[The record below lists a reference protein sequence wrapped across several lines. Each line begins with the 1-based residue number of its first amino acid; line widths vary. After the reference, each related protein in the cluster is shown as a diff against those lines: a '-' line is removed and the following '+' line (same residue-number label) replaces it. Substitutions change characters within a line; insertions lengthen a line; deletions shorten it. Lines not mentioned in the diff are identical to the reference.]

1 MIKMS
6 SKSWERKYA
15 GVNKGLIEELAEL
28 RHNQMRAWSQSLFK
42 ILNEYQ
48 YNGRNL
54 DEFGTEMLKLCKDNW
69 VDYDKVPEELKIQS
83 RVFAYAVIDLVRK
96 YSNK

>member
-1 MIKMS
+1 MS
-6 SKSWERKYA
+6 KNWEKKYA
-15 GVNKGLIEELAEL
+15 GVPKALIEELAQL
-28 RHNQMRAWSQSLFK
+28 RHNQMRGWSKELFK

-54 DEFGTEMLKLCKDNW
+54 DEFGAEMLKLCKDNW
-69 VDYDKVPEELKIQS
+69 VDYDKVPEPYKQQS
-83 RVFAYAVIDLVRK
+83 RTFAYAVIDIVKK